1 MKSWTPRPFWAG
13 LLIGAGFALF
23 AVWPWNDLILIPM
36 RVDYRFIAFLGLGL
50 VVVGSFLR

>member
-1 MKSWTPRPFWAG
+1 MKSGTPRPFWAG

-23 AVWPWNDLILIPM
+23 AVWPLNDLLLIPT